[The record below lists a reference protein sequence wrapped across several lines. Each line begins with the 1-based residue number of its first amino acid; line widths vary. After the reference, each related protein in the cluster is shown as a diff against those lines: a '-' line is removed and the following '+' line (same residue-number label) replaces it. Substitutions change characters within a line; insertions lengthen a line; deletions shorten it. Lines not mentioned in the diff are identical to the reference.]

1 MLTNNTQSLTFS
13 QLGGDGGLHFL
24 GPIRGV
30 LPIGPNGV
38 PEFDTLK
45 PSPFSDPKI
54 MAGMVSYDYT
64 LEQQGLTSNVS
75 CKNFSSPDPFSLTPL
90 GASMPPLAIQ
100 YNVSCHNYGESEVL
114 PSTVGVFRSVWSNN
128 TLVYWA
134 CQSALNGTPTDS
146 YSIYLAGFGLTNG
159 YPNKIG
165 YITCSVNPIQT
176 AIFPVRYNSTA
187 NIFSAANATLES
199 SQAITFPNLLTYAL
213 QGLGQIVSEA
223 QNFEANLV
231 AESILTFAYKSFG
244 VSVNATGQSPVYLR
258 LFEQMIQGIIEY
270 EVFSID
276 MLSRHPSHRY
286 PSGHLPA
293 IDILNDRQSP

>member
-1 MLTNNTQSLTFS
+1 M
-13 QLGGDGGLHFL
+13 

-45 PSPFSDPKI
+45 SSPFSDPKI

-75 CKNFSSPDPFSLTPL
+75 CESSPKIPFNISFLDL
-90 GASMPPLAIQ
+90 SYRLAIE
-100 YNVSCHNYGESEVL
+100 YNISCQESYGEFEVF
-114 PSTVGVFRSVWSNN
+114 PNTVGTFRSMWSNN

-134 CQSALNGTPTDS
+134 CQSASNGAPTDS
-146 YSIYLAGFGLTNG
+146 YSIYLAGIGSPNIG
-159 YPNKIG
+159 YTAKIG
-165 YITCSVNPIQT
+165 YIACSVKPIRS

-187 NIFSAANATLES
+187 NIFAAANSTLES
-199 SQAITFPNLLTYAL
+199 SQAITFPNLVTYAL
-213 QGLGQIVSEA
+213 QGLGQIVSEG
-223 QNFEANLV
+223 QNVEANLV

-270 EVFSID
+270 EVCSID
-276 MLSRHPSHRY
+276 MLSRRPSHRY

-293 IDILNDRQSP
+293 IDILDGRQSP